1 MLLTVRAVGLV
12 TEHARLSV
20 EEVARGADLQRA
32 ARRSALDVQLAEPLH
47 GQLVS
52 AVAMRRVLRAQV

>member
-32 ARRSALDVQLAEPLH
+32 ARSALDVQLTEPIH

-52 AVAMRRVLRAQV
+52 AVAMRRVLRA

>member
-32 ARRSALDVQLAEPLH
+32 ARSALDVQLAEPLH
-47 GQLVS
+47 GQLVP
-52 AVAMRRVLRAQV
+52 AVAVRRVLRA